1 MHEINKYRHIPW
13 NRYNLEKY
21 RDIDFWSYRPAL
33 VQSCFVPKWLPFY
46 GQKQLEHSSK
56 YLKRCRICWT
66 VFFCDIYE
74 STFPMQ
80 STEEP
85 RSDRNP
91 IKDIT
96 GQIFDLV
103 SKHNS
108 NSTIIKAITDV
119 RVHET
124 LSPKTGKQ
132 HAITGRCVYLC
143 WKVVQ
148 NLSIEV
154 SSLGR
159 SCWTVCPWSVL
170 LEQFLTV
177 KSSFKSLKPWN
188 VTSALPVGLN
198 FN

>member
-1 MHEINKYRHIPW
+1 MCFSFVHILKGNGKSRVVLDPNDYHFMDKNSW
-13 NRYNLEKY
+13 NILQNIS
-21 RDIDFWSYRPAL
+21 RDAE
-33 VQSCFVPKWLPFY
+33 FVEQY
-46 GQKQLEHSSK
+46 
-56 YLKRCRICWT
+56 I
-66 VFFCDIYE
+66 FCDIYE

-132 HAITGRCVYLC
+132 HAITLDIV
-143 WKVVQ
+143 
-148 NLSIEV
+148 SIFAE
-154 SSLGR
+154 
-159 SCWTVCPWSVL
+159 
-170 LEQFLTV
+170 
-177 KSSFKSLKPWN
+177 K
-188 VTSALPVGLN
+188 
-198 FN
+198 